1 MEPASFI
8 QIDNPH
14 SVKELAI
21 AKTTTSIAVFQPIF
35 KSHQKLEGV
44 SLLYANPSYRQLMD
58 ATNPCANAEEK
69 DEAKFF
75 ITRLKIHGFL
85 QETLCKN
92 TRQSTSVRYHKR
104 DKIQEKSLVLHL
116 TAEPVDGLLI
126 ITMNDITSLSHN
138 YEMLEQQNSLM
149 EENVRAMGTVRSAL
163 EAEIKQREQLE
174 DKLRR
179 IAGTDHLSGLAN
191 RRSFLD
197 NATAEYRRSRRYNDP
212 LSMVMLDLD
221 HFKRVNDN
229 YGHAAGDTVIV
240 AVSQI
245 SQSLSRNGVDC
256 VGRLGGEEFAVLL
269 PETGMQGAKNFAER
283 LRLMIE
289 NTPIYCDIKK
299 INITASL
306 GVASLQDQDCDFAT
320 LLNRADAALYVAKE
334 SGRNIV
340 SAG

>member
-1 MEPASFI
+1 MEPAPLI

-21 AKTTTSIAVFQPIF
+21 AKTTTSIAAFRPIY
-35 KSHQKLEGV
+35 KNNQKLDGV
-44 SLLYANPSYRQLMD
+44 SLLYANPAFCQLMD
-58 ATNPCANAEEK
+58 TDSACANVEDK
-69 DEAKFF
+69 DEV
-75 ITRLKIHGFL
+75 ITFL
-85 QETLCKN
+85 TKPEIRNFLRESLREN
-92 TRQSTSVRYHKR
+92 TRQSTRVTYK
-104 DKIQEKSLVLHL
+104 KQEHSLVLHL
-116 TAEPVDGLLI
+116 TAEPIDGLLI
-126 ITMNDITSLSHN
+126 ITISDITSLSHN

-149 EENVRAMGTVRSAL
+149 EENVRAMETVRSAL
-163 EAEIKQREQLE
+163 EAEIKRRERLE

-191 RRSFLD
+191 RRSFLEK
-197 NATAEYRRSRRYNDP
+197 ATAEYRRSRRYSHP

-221 HFKRVNDN
+221 HFKLVNDT

-245 SQSLSRNGVDC
+245 CQSLSRNGVDC
-256 VGRLGGEEFAVLL
+256 AGRLGGEEFAVLL
-269 PETGMQGAKNFAER
+269 PETDLQGAKNFAER

-299 INITASL
+299 IRITASL
-306 GVASLQDQDCDFAT
+306 GVAKLHEQDRDFAT
-320 LLNRADAALYVAKE
+320 LLNRADAALYFAKE
-334 SGRNIV
+334 AGRNMV

>member
-1 MEPASFI
+1 MESASLI

-21 AKTTTSIAVFQPIF
+21 AKTTTSIAALQPNY
-35 KSHQKLEGV
+35 KSHRKLESV
-44 SLLYANPSYRQLMD
+44 SLLYANNSFCQLMD
-58 ATNPCANAEEK
+58 VTSPCAYAEGK
-69 DEAKFF
+69 GEAKS
-75 ITRLKIHGFL
+75 ILTKLNIHSFL
-85 QETLCKN
+85 QETLREN
-92 TRQSTSVRYHKR
+92 TRQTTRMNYQK
-104 DKIQEKSLVLHL
+104 QEQSLVLHL
-116 TAEPVDGLLI
+116 TAEPVEGLLI
-126 ITMNDITSLSHN
+126 ITINDTTSLSHDH
-138 YEMLEQQNSLM
+138 EMLEQQNSLM
-149 EENVRAMGTVRSAL
+149 GENVRAMETVRSAL
-163 EAEIKQREQLE
+163 EAEIKRRERLE

-197 NATAEYRRSRRYNDP
+197 KATAEYRRSLRYNHS

-221 HFKRVNDN
+221 HFKQVNDT

-240 AVSQI
+240 SVSQI
-245 SQSLSRNGVDC
+245 SQSLSRNGVDW
-256 VGRLGGEEFAVLL
+256 VGRLGGEEFAILL
-269 PETGMQGAKNFAER
+269 PETDLQGAKNFAER

-299 INITASL
+299 LKITASL
-306 GVASLQDQDCDFAT
+306 GVATLQEQDRDFAT

-334 SGRNIV
+334 AGRNMI